1 MAKKTTTPQSTGKKN
16 SVKSEAS
23 LTKKV
28 WNMADVLSSAGI
40 GFTDYITQLTY
51 LLFLKM
57 DDERENLIGLPSTL
71 PEGCRWQDVL
81 FDKNGTERIG
91 TDLTEKYESVL
102 THLQDKDGLIG
113 AIFSGV
119 SNKITSPEKLGKLIA
134 MIGSENWYCTEG
146 DLKGAIYEEILER
159 NGSDSKSGAG
169 QYFTPRALISAMVDV
184 IDPQVTETVSDPACG
199 TGGFLLAAFEHMKR
213 QTNDQGK
220 LTDLKT
226 KKLSGADITPLVVTL
241 ASMNLY
247 LHDVGAE
254 TTPVRCMDS
263 LEKEPEHLVDVVLAN
278 PPFGERPAGASDI
291 SALRSDL
298 IVATKNNQLNFLQ
311 HIMKMLKPTGRAAVI
326 VPDNVLFEDGAGEKI
341 RRVLLTE
348 YNLHTVLRLSSG
360 IFYANGVKANVL
372 FFEKSGPTREVWF
385 YDYRIGI
392 HHTRKQKPLTRA
404 DLQDFVDCYCVGH
417 REERRQTW
425 SPDNPN
431 GRWRT
436 YTAEEILARDKTS
449 LDIKWIKD
457 DEEIPP
463 LKELLEE
470 IHRSQNEISRATA
483 ELQAL
488 LAGFDDGEAE
498 DGSR

>member
-1 MAKKTTTPQSTGKKN
+1 MAKKNGNAATGRQKK
-16 SVKSEAS
+16 SVKPEAS

-28 WNMADVLSSAGI
+28 WDMADVLSSAGI
-40 GFTDYITQLTY
+40 GYTDYITQLTY

-57 DDERENLIGLPSTL
+57 DDERETLFGMTGTL
-71 PEGCRWQDVL
+71 PEGCRWRDVL
-81 FDKNGTERIG
+81 FDKNGQKRIG

-102 THLQDKDGLIG
+102 RQLQGKEGLIG
-113 AIFSGV
+113 AIFSGA
-119 SNKITSPEKLGKLIA
+119 SNKISSPEKLSKLIA
-134 MIGSENWYCTEG
+134 MIGSENWYCIEG

-169 QYFTPRALISAMVDV
+169 QYFTPRALIAAMVDV
-184 IDPQVTETVSDPACG
+184 IDPRVTETVSDPACG
-199 TGGFLLAAFEHMKR
+199 TGGFLLAAFEHMRK

-220 LTDLKT
+220 LNALRTD
-226 KKLSGADITPLVVTL
+226 KLSGADITPLVVTL

-247 LHDVGAE
+247 LHDIGGK
-254 TTPVRCMDS
+254 TTPVRCLDS

-291 SALRSDL
+291 SAMRDDL

-311 HIMKMLKPTGRAAVI
+311 HIMKMLKPNGRAAVI

-341 RRVLLTE
+341 RKALLAD
-348 YNLHTVLRLSSG
+348 YNLHTVLRLPSG

-372 FFEKSGPTREVWF
+372 FFQKGSPTREVWF

-392 HHTRKQKPLTRA
+392 HHTRVQKPLTRA
-404 DLQDFVDCYCVGH
+404 DLQNFVDCYCTGH
-417 REERRQTW
+417 TEERRETW
-425 SPDNPN
+425 SPQNPN

-470 IHRSQNEISRATA
+470 IDRSQNEISRASA

-488 LAGFDDGEAE
+488 LAGLGDEEE
-498 DGSR
+498 D

>member
-1 MAKKTTTPQSTGKKN
+1 MAKKNGNAATGRQKK
-16 SVKSEAS
+16 SVKPEAS

-28 WNMADVLSSAGI
+28 WDMADVLSSAGI
-40 GFTDYITQLTY
+40 GYTDYITQLTY

-57 DDERENLIGLPSTL
+57 DDERETLFGMTGTL
-71 PEGCRWQDVL
+71 PEGCRWRDVL
-81 FDKNGTERIG
+81 FDKNGHKRIG

-102 THLQDKDGLIG
+102 RQLQDKEGLIG
-113 AIFSGV
+113 AIFSGA
-119 SNKITSPEKLGKLIA
+119 SNKISSPEKLSKLIA
-134 MIGSENWYCTEG
+134 MIGSENWYCIEG
-146 DLKGAIYEEILER
+146 DLKGAIYEEILEH

-169 QYFTPRALISAMVDV
+169 QYFTPRALIAAIVEV

-199 TGGFLLAAFEHMKR
+199 TGGFLLAAFEHMRK

-220 LTDLKT
+220 LNDLRRNR
-226 KKLSGADITPLVVTL
+226 LSGADITPLVVTL

-247 LHDVGAE
+247 LHDIGGK
-254 TTPVRCMDS
+254 TTPVRCLDS

-291 SALRSDL
+291 SAMRDDL

-311 HIMKMLKPTGRAAVI
+311 HIMKMLKPNGRAAVI

-341 RRVLLTE
+341 RKALLAD
-348 YNLHTVLRLSSG
+348 YNLHTVLRLPSG

-372 FFEKSGPTREVWF
+372 FFQKGSPTREVWF

-392 HHTRKQKPLTRA
+392 HHTRVQKPLTRA
-404 DLQDFVDCYCVGH
+404 DLQDFVDCYCAGH
-417 REERRQTW
+417 TEERRETW
-425 SPDNPN
+425 SPENPN
-431 GRWRT
+431 GRWRK
-436 YTAEEILARDKTS
+436 YTAEEILARNKTS

-470 IHRSQNEISRATA
+470 IDRSQSAISRASA
-483 ELQAL
+483 ELTAL
-488 LAGFDDGEAE
+488 LAGLDDREAE
-498 DGSR
+498 D

>member
-1 MAKKTTTPQSTGKKN
+1 MAKKNGNAATGRQKK
-16 SVKSEAS
+16 SVKPEAS

-28 WNMADVLSSAGI
+28 WDMADVLSSAGI
-40 GFTDYITQLTY
+40 GYTDYITQLTY

-57 DDERENLIGLPSTL
+57 DDERETLFGMTGTL
-71 PEGCRWQDVL
+71 PEGCRWRDVL
-81 FDKNGTERIG
+81 FDKNGQKRIG

-102 THLQDKDGLIG
+102 RQLQGKEGLIG
-113 AIFSGV
+113 AIFSGA
-119 SNKITSPEKLGKLIA
+119 SNKISSPEKLSKLIA
-134 MIGSENWYCTEG
+134 MIGSENWYCIEG
-146 DLKGAIYEEILER
+146 DLKGAIYEEILEH

-169 QYFTPRALISAMVDV
+169 QYFTPRALIAAMVDV
-184 IDPQVTETVSDPACG
+184 IDPRVMETVSDPACG
-199 TGGFLLAAFEHMKR
+199 TGGFLLAAFEHMRK

-220 LTDLKT
+220 LNSLRSNR
-226 KKLSGADITPLVVTL
+226 LSGADITPLVVTL

-247 LHDVGAE
+247 LHDIGGK
-254 TTPVRCMDS
+254 TTPVRCLDS

-291 SALRSDL
+291 SAMRDDL

-311 HIMKMLKPTGRAAVI
+311 HIMKMLKPNGRAAVI

-341 RRVLLTE
+341 RKALLAD
-348 YNLHTVLRLSSG
+348 YNLHTVLRLPSG

-404 DLQDFVDCYCVGH
+404 DLQDFVDCYCAGH
-417 REERRQTW
+417 TEERQQTW
-425 SPDNPN
+425 SPENPN

-470 IHRSQNEISRATA
+470 IDRSQSAISRASA
-483 ELQAL
+483 ELTAL
-488 LAGFDDGEAE
+488 LAGLDDREAE
-498 DGSR
+498 D

>member
-1 MAKKTTTPQSTGKKN
+1 MAKTKKTAVPSAKH
-16 SVKSEAS
+16 EIS

-40 GFTDYITQLTY
+40 AFTDYITQLTY

-71 PEGCRWQDVL
+71 PEGCRWQNL
-81 FDKNGTERIG
+81 LYDKNGKQRIG
-91 TDLTEKYESVL
+91 TDLTDTYERILSE
-102 THLQDKDGLIG
+102 LQGMDGLIG
-113 AIFSGV
+113 AIFTHA
-119 SNKITSPEKLGKLIA
+119 SNKISSPEKLGKLIA
-134 MIGSENWYCTEG
+134 MIGSENWYCIEG

-184 IDPQVTETVSDPACG
+184 IDPKVTESVADPACG
-199 TGGFLLAAFEHMKR
+199 TGGFLLAAFEHMKT
-213 QTNDQGK
+213 QTNDQRK
-220 LTDLKT
+220 LTDLRT

-247 LHDVGAE
+247 LHDVGAQK
-254 TTPVRCMDS
+254 TPVRCMDS
-263 LEKEPEHLVDVVLAN
+263 LEKQPEHLVDVVLAN

-291 SALRSDL
+291 SAMRDDL
-298 IVATKNNQLNFLQ
+298 IVSTKNNQLNFLQ
-311 HIMKMLKPTGRAAVI
+311 HIMKMLKPSGRAAVI

-341 RRVLLTE
+341 RKALLSN
-348 YNLHTVLRLSSG
+348 YNLHTVLRLPSG

-372 FFEKSGPTREVWF
+372 FFENGGPTEDVWF

-392 HHTRKQKPLTRA
+392 HHTLKQKPMTRA
-404 DLQDFVDCYCVGH
+404 DLQDFVECYCCGH
-417 REERRQTW
+417 LEDRRETW
-425 SPDNPN
+425 SPENPN
-431 GRWRT
+431 GRWRR
-436 YTAEEILARDKTS
+436 YTAREILERDKTS

-463 LKELLEE
+463 LRELLQD
-470 IHRSQNEISRATA
+470 IDRSQEEISRAA
-483 ELQAL
+483 AQLRQL
-488 LAGFDDGEAE
+488 LAGIDDDGAE
-498 DGSR
+498 GGL

>member
-102 THLQDKDGLIG
+102 TDLQVKDGLIG
-113 AIFSGV
+113 AIFSGA

-199 TGGFLLAAFEHMKR
+199 TGGFLLAAFEHMKK

-226 KKLSGADITPLVVTL
+226 KKLSCHKDFSPI
-241 ASMNLY
+241 
-247 LHDVGAE
+247 
-254 TTPVRCMDS
+254 
-263 LEKEPEHLVDVVLAN
+263 
-278 PPFGERPAGASDI
+278 
-291 SALRSDL
+291 
-298 IVATKNNQLNFLQ
+298 
-311 HIMKMLKPTGRAAVI
+311 
-326 VPDNVLFEDGAGEKI
+326 
-341 RRVLLTE
+341 VLL
-348 YNLHTVLRLSSG
+348 
-360 IFYANGVKANVL
+360 
-372 FFEKSGPTREVWF
+372 
-385 YDYRIGI
+385 
-392 HHTRKQKPLTRA
+392 
-404 DLQDFVDCYCVGH
+404 
-417 REERRQTW
+417 
-425 SPDNPN
+425 
-431 GRWRT
+431 
-436 YTAEEILARDKTS
+436 
-449 LDIKWIKD
+449 
-457 DEEIPP
+457 
-463 LKELLEE
+463 
-470 IHRSQNEISRATA
+470 
-483 ELQAL
+483 
-488 LAGFDDGEAE
+488 
-498 DGSR
+498 